1 MPLDSYSRAARL
13 APGPLLLLGPF
24 VLAVGAGLPKW
35 PLVATL
41 TSAGVTMGLSLALA
55 EWVRRRGQR
64 LQIRLWAAWGGNPV
78 VTALREDGLVAQ
90 RRRKALAAATELPVD
105 DPAHPDFDEAIDNA
119 VRRLISATRDTSRY
133 PLVFAE
139 NKAYG
144 FARNL
149 LAIRAIGL
157 WASILTVCAGIGLSV
172 ASTRYS
178 AIPALGCTIGTVV
191 AVGAI
196 VFWQSYPSEER
207 VRAAA
212 IDYRDRLLEA
222 LDEGALVQS

>member
-13 APGPLLLLGPF
+13 APGLLLLLGPF

-35 PLVATL
+35 PLAATL

-78 VTALREDGLVAQ
+78 AAALREDGLVAQ
-90 RRRKALAAATELPVD
+90 RRRKALAEATKLPVD
-105 DPAHPDFDEAIDNA
+105 DPAHPDFGVAIENA
-119 VRRLISATRDTSRY
+119 VRRLISATRDTSQY

-144 FARNL
+144 FARTY
-149 LAIRAIGL
+149 
-157 WASILTVCAGIGLSV
+157 SPFDLSGFLYPLSLFAQV
-172 ASTRYS
+172 PDFRLPGFDIAQYRSSELSS
-178 AIPALGCTIGTVV
+178 ARWLP
-191 AVGAI
+191 
-196 VFWQSYPSEER
+196 
-207 VRAAA
+207 
-212 IDYRDRLLEA
+212 
-222 LDEGALVQS
+222 